1 MKAVVSALTF
11 LLVVTNAT
19 NAFALLRVKLDERA
33 ANGSCLVQPD
43 EASSAILTRNE
54 IKVVRQNGN
63 EVEAPIRQALGIVM
77 GTIESLGAAE
87 FKAQQDVKFLIGD
100 TAGFSFHES
109 GTKLIHINPGAE
121 NIRNLHDK
129 SLGGVHN
136 VAMLTHELAHY
147 ISLRDGFAIQ
157 RKYEWAVWSHCEL
170 TDYAKTNRYEEFAEV
185 FAAYVTN
192 PSLLQN
198 QSAACDKAR
207 LFMASLLQ
215 ESPSKSESCAN
226 RLGSVQVLKA
236 KKKPVDQ

>member
-1 MKAVVSALTF
+1 MKSVVSVLTF
-11 LLVVTNAT
+11 LILVTNTT
-19 NAFALLRVKLDERA
+19 NAFALLRVKLDEKA

-43 EASSAILTRNE
+43 EAASAILTRNE
-54 IKVVRQNGN
+54 IKVVREGGGA
-63 EVEAPIRQALGIVM
+63 VENTIKQALGIVI

-87 FKAQQDVKFLIGD
+87 FKAQQNVEFLIGVNP
-100 TAGFSFHES
+100 GFSYHES

-207 LFMASLLQ
+207 LFVGSLLQ
-215 ESPSKSESCAN
+215 ESPAKSESCGS
-226 RLGSVQVLKA
+226 RLAAVQVLKSKLKSA
-236 KKKPVDQ
+236 DK